1 MAEPP
6 IRVLTAVPLCDGH
19 DSAIT
24 AVNLELIRHGIEV
37 VYLGF
42 HRSVADIVRA
52 AVQEDVVAVGLS
64 SYNGGHVEF
73 FREAAEGLR
82 KAGRGEIG
90 LFGGGGGTITPHD
103 AVVMHEQGTDRIF
116 PAGSSFDE
124 MIAYLRSRFTRT
136 IRPPA
141 ATDSLRETPVLARFI
156 TCLEEDIETGRPL
169 PVRGRAPVWGITG
182 PGGAGKTTL
191 IDELVR
197 QHLELHPGHHIAIL
211 SHDPSTLH
219 RGALLGDRAT
229 MVYAQDNRVFL
240 RSMATRGRQGG
251 LSPATEPAL
260 TWLASAEAGFDR
272 VIVETVGIGQ
282 EALPFSGK
290 QIDHRVLVMSPDY
303 GAALQLQKIVMLEAA
318 DVVVVNKQD
327 RPGGSVALEEIR
339 RHLNA
344 VAPDK
349 PLIPAIASRHGDEGV
364 ARLLESLPTRHH
376 ELAG

>member
-37 VYLGF
+37 IYLGF
-42 HRSVADIVRA
+42 HRAVADIVRA
-52 AVQEDVVAVGLS
+52 AVQEDVTAVGLS

-73 FREAAEGLR
+73 FREVAIGLR
-82 KAGRGEIG
+82 EAGRPEIG
-90 LFGGGGGTITPHD
+90 LFGGGGGTITSHD
-103 AVVMHEQGTDRIF
+103 ASVMHEQGTDRIF
-116 PAGSSFDE
+116 AAGSSFDE
-124 MIAYLRSRFTRT
+124 VIAYLRSRFART
-136 IRPPA
+136 IRPPP
-141 ATDSLRETPVLARFI
+141 ATASLRETRVLARLI
-156 TCLEEDIETGRPL
+156 TCLEEGIDPGRPTPL
-169 PVRGRAPVWGITG
+169 RGEAPAWGITG

-197 QHLELHPGHHIAIL
+197 QHLELHPDHRIAIL

-229 MVYAQDNRVFL
+229 MVYAQDDRVFL

-260 TWLASAEAGFDR
+260 AWLSSAEAGFDR
-272 VIVETVGIGQ
+272 VLVETVGIGQ

-290 QIDHRVLVMSPDY
+290 QIDRRVFVMGPDY
-303 GAALQLQKIVMLEAA
+303 GATLQLQKIVMLEAA

-327 RPGGSVALEEIR
+327 RPGGSVALAEIR
-339 RHLNA
+339 CHLEA

-349 PLIPAIASRHGDEGV
+349 PLVPAIASRHGDPGI
-364 ARLLESLPTRHH
+364 ARLLELLPTHPH
-376 ELAG
+376 EPAG